1 MAQTLEE
8 KLRSRLTS
16 AVKQVA
22 EEMSSQSVT
31 GYLVKRLIVEG
42 TFRNT
47 IAADGTV
54 EGFQVQV
61 KNRIGLA
68 TIIGA
73 TPLKVDGE
81 VFGVETVTIVKN
93 SNVLNACDLSD
104 TNPIAVGYGDELL
117 IKVADDQGLESGK
130 HKMDLGL
137 KMVGLGLVEAS
148 FEDTLAGEGRKR
160 VRKAAP
166 AADASDFADVMK
178 RTIETAAE
186 SLGNKTLADCANT
199 VRGIVLDL
207 TDIGEKYSV
216 KIGTDGEA
224 EFVAGAVGGEKV
236 LTISITRAAFH
247 NMAHGKLNPGIA
259 YARGEIRLEGIPVL
273 KLRGMDGVITAI
285 FQGYRAASSGLEFES
300 AGGVAGGGML
310 EEMLGV
316 TFMVFDEVMKALDK
330 ALGVF
335 GVSYFY
341 EKSMNRFEW
350 IWDVLDREVRKRL
363 SFGRGA
369 DEEEER
375 EGAAVPAADEAKPK
389 PAAAPA
395 KTLQDRLRDRITS
408 AIETAVSEVSRSAVS
423 GYLVK
428 RLIEQGSFKNFSE
441 NGEAAGF
448 EVKMKNKLGA
458 ATVTGFSGVKVDGID
473 YSLDDI
479 TITKGRQTFPA
490 SSVSTNRPLTVA
502 FGDELLVRVRKPGGM
517 PQGAHKVTLG
527 VDMVGM
533 GGMDVDYEEKLNA

>member
-8 KLRSRLTS
+8 RLRSRLTS

-47 IAADGTV
+47 FGPDGTV

-61 KNRIGLA
+61 KNRLGVA

-81 VFGVETVTIVKN
+81 TFGVETVTIVKN
-93 SNVLNACDLSD
+93 NNVMNASELAD

-117 IKVADDQGLESGK
+117 IKIADDQGLESGK

-160 VRKAAP
+160 IRKAAP
-166 AADASDFADVMK
+166 AAEGASDFADVMK

-186 SLGNKTLADCANT
+186 SLGQRTLADCANT
-199 VRGIVLDL
+199 VRGITLDL

-216 KIGTDGEA
+216 KIGADGAA
-224 EFVAGAVGGEKV
+224 EFIAGAISGEKI

-259 YARGEIRLEGIPVL
+259 YARGEIRLEGVPVL

-285 FQGYRAASSGLEFES
+285 FQGYRAASSGLEFEA
-300 AGGVAGGGML
+300 AGGEAGGGIL
-310 EEMLGV
+310 EEALGM
-316 TFMVFDEVMKALDK
+316 TFMVFDEVLKALDK
-330 ALGVF
+330 ALGAF
-335 GVSYFY
+335 GVNYFY
-341 EKSMNRFEW
+341 EKSLNRLEW
-350 IWDVLDREVRKRL
+350 VWEILDREVRKHL
-363 SFGRGA
+363 TFGRGA
-369 DEEEER
+369 DEEEAKER
-375 EGAAVPAADEAKPK
+375 AETEETKPK

-395 KTLQDRLRDRITS
+395 KTLQDRLRERITS

-428 RLIEQGSFKNFSE
+428 RLIEQGSFRNYGKD
-441 NGEAAGF
+441 GEVEGF
-448 EVKMKNKLGA
+448 EVKLKNKLGA
-458 ATVTGFSGVKVDGID
+458 ATVTGFTGVKVDGVE
-473 YSLDDI
+473 YSLDAI
-479 TITKGRQTFPA
+479 QITKARQTFPA
-490 SSVSTNRPLTVA
+490 STVTMNRPLTVA
-502 FGDELLVRVRKPGGM
+502 YGDELLIRVAKPGGM
-517 PQGAHKVTLG
+517 TPGSHKVSLG

-533 GGMDVDYEEKLNA
+533 GGMDVDYEEKLAG